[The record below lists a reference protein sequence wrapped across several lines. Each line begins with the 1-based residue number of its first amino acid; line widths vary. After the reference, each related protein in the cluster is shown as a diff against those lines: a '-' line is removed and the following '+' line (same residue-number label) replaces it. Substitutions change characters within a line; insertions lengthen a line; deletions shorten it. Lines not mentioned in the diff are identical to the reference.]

1 MISIKLSNHIQW
13 IMTHAQLHNSNCS
26 SKNVCIIINVKNFIF
41 HVVFK
46 FNHFLGQAWFSAFR
60 WWRIRLRQQ
69 LWVIQRGCMQ
79 NHLFTNAT
87 FRSNKVP
94 SSTSTI
100 MATSSLPHHLTLAII
115 VLLSTLV
122 GPAMQQWDA
131 DNLKEVRC
139 PTYIEGNSRCECTA
153 NTDGLDYR

>member
-1 MISIKLSNHIQW
+1 
-13 IMTHAQLHNSNCS
+13 
-26 SKNVCIIINVKNFIF
+26 
-41 HVVFK
+41 
-46 FNHFLGQAWFSAFR
+46 
-60 WWRIRLRQQ
+60 
-69 LWVIQRGCMQ
+69 MQ
-79 NHLFTNAT
+79 NLLFTNAT

-94 SSTSTI
+94 SLTSAI
-100 MATSSLPHHLTLAII
+100 MATSNLPHHLTLAII